1 MNIGWFGLGKLG
13 MICSEVIVDKG
24 HSVTGYD
31 INKVTSD
38 KVNVVT
44 DPRLAVE
51 EKDFVFVAVQTPHD
65 PNYGGEKP
73 ITHLP
78 NKDFSTEYV
87 KQCLTEINKYATQD
101 TIVVL
106 ISTVLPGTTR
116 REFAQLL
123 DKARFIYNPYL
134 IAMGTVAWD
143 MVNPDM
149 VIIGGEQPADAD
161 AIKLQN
167 FYKTIMEN
175 NPHYNIGTWE
185 EAEATKIFYNTFISA
200 RLSLVNMIQDVAE
213 RVGHMD
219 VDVVTS
225 SLGSAGYRIT
235 SDAYMRAGMGD
246 GGPCHPR
253 DNIALRHLAERLNLG
268 YDLFDAIA
276 KSREVQAE
284 NMAKEILKYGKNIH
298 FTSDTYKPGVEYTDG
313 SYSLLVQHYVQKH
326 GGVLVN
332 GFDNPI
338 EVIVRVHPED
348 QFTVDEKTVVFD
360 PWRLY
365 YTSNPNVKVVHYGKT
380 RSPRISHS

>member
-31 INKVTSD
+31 IKEVDSD
-38 KVNVVT
+38 KVDVVT
-44 DPRLAVE
+44 NPRLAVE
-51 EKDFVFVAVQTPHD
+51 NKDFVFVAVQTPHD
-65 PNYGGEKP
+65 PAYGGETP

-78 NKDFSTEYV
+78 NKDFGIDNV
-87 KQCLTEINKYATQD
+87 KSCLKKINKYATED

-149 VIIGGEQPADAD
+149 VIIGGEKPNDSDAKALVD
-161 AIKLQN
+161 

-175 NPHYNIGTWE
+175 DPHYNIGTWE

-200 RLSLVNMIQDVAE
+200 RLSLVNMIQDVAQK
-213 RVGHMD
+213 VGNMN
-219 VDVVTS
+219 VDVVTE
-225 SLGSAGYRIT
+225 SLGKAGYRIT

-253 DNIALRHLAERLNLG
+253 DNIALRHLAERLDLG

-284 NMAKEILKYGKNIH
+284 NMAKEILKHGTNIH

-313 SYSLLVQHYVQKH
+313 SYSLLVQHYVTKH
-326 GGVLVN
+326 GGMLVN
-332 GFDNPI
+332 GFDNPV

-348 QFTVDEKTVVFD
+348 EINVDEHTVVFD

-365 YTSNPNVKVVHYGKT
+365 YTSNPNVKVIHYGKT
-380 RSPRISHS
+380 R

>member
-13 MICSEVIVDKG
+13 MICSEMIVDKG

-31 INKVTSD
+31 IREVNSD
-38 KVNVVT
+38 KVDVVT

-51 EKDFVFVAVQTPHD
+51 NKDFVFVAVQTPHD
-65 PNYGGEKP
+65 PAYGGETP

-78 NKDFSTEYV
+78 NKDFGIDNV
-87 KQCLTEINKYATQD
+87 KSCLNEINKYATED

-149 VIIGGEQPADAD
+149 DIIGGEKPNDNDAKALVD
-161 AIKLQN
+161 

-200 RLSLVNMIQDVAE
+200 RLSLVNMIQDVAQK
-213 RVGHMD
+213 VGNMN
-219 VDVVTS
+219 VDVVTE
-225 SLGSAGYRIT
+225 SLGKAGYRIT

-253 DNIALRHLAERLNLG
+253 DNIALRHLAERLDLG

-284 NMAKEILKYGKNIH
+284 NMAKEILKHGTNIH

-313 SYSLLVQHYVQKH
+313 SYSLLVQHYVTKH
-326 GGVLVN
+326 GGTLVN
-332 GFDNPI
+332 GFDNPV

-348 QFTVDEKTVVFD
+348 EINVDEHTVVFD

-365 YTSNPNVKVVHYGKT
+365 YTSNPKVKVIHYGKT
-380 RSPRISHS
+380 R

>member
-13 MICSEVIVDKG
+13 KICAKVIAEKG
-24 HSVTGYD
+24 HNVTGYD
-31 INKVTSD
+31 VAKVSGTGIS
-38 KVNVVT
+38 VTT
-44 DPRLAVE
+44 DPAKAVE
-51 EKDFVFVAVQTPHD
+51 GKDFVFVAVQTPHD
-65 PNYGGEKP
+65 PLYGGEKP

-78 NKDFSTEYV
+78 NKDFGLQQV
-87 KQCLTEINKYATQD
+87 KDCLTEINKHATKD

-149 VIIGGEQPADAD
+149 VIIGGEKPNDNDAK
-161 AIKLQN
+161 ALIE

-175 NPHYNIGTWE
+175 DPHYNIGTWE

-200 RLSLVNMIQDVAE
+200 RLSLVNMIQDVAQK
-213 RVGHMD
+213 VGNMN
-219 VDVVTS
+219 VDVVTE
-225 SLGSAGYRIT
+225 SLSKAGYRIT
-235 SDAYMRAGMGD
+235 SAAYMKAGMGD

-253 DNIALRHLAERLNLG
+253 DNIALRHLAERLDLG

-284 NMAKEILKYGKNIH
+284 NMAKEILEYGTNVH
-298 FTSDTYKPGVEYTDG
+298 FTSDSYKPRVEYTDG
-313 SYSLLVQHYVQKH
+313 SYSLLVQHYVKKH
-326 GGVLVN
+326 GGMIVN
-332 GFDNPI
+332 GFDHPV
-338 EVIVRVHPED
+338 EVIVRVHPDDEF
-348 QFTVDEKTVVFD
+348 QVDEATVVFD
-360 PWRLY
+360 PWRTY
-365 YTSNPNVKVVHYGKT
+365 VSKNKKVKVIHYGKT
-380 RSPRISHS
+380 R

>member
-13 MICSEVIVDKG
+13 KICAKVIAEKG
-24 HSVTGYD
+24 HTVTGYD
-31 INKVTSD
+31 V
-38 KVNVVT
+38 VNVSGTGISVTT
-44 DPRLAVE
+44 DPAEAVKN
-51 EKDFVFVAVQTPHD
+51 KDFVFVAVQTPHD
-65 PNYGGEKP
+65 PLYGGEKP

-78 NKDFSTEYV
+78 NKDFGLQQV
-87 KQCLTEINKYATQD
+87 KDCLTEINKHATED

-149 VIIGGEQPADAD
+149 VIIGGENPNDNDAKSL
-161 AIKLQN
+161 IE

-175 NPHYNIGTWE
+175 DPHYNIGTWE

-200 RLSLVNMIQDVAE
+200 RLSLVNMIQDVAQK
-213 RVGHMD
+213 VGNMN
-219 VDVVTS
+219 VDVVTE
-225 SLGSAGYRIT
+225 SLSKAGYRIT
-235 SDAYMRAGMGD
+235 SAAYMRAGMGD

-253 DNIALRHLAERLNLG
+253 DNIALRHLAERLDLG

-284 NMAKEILKYGKNIH
+284 NMAKEILEYGTNIH
-298 FTSDTYKPGVEYTDG
+298 FTSDSYKPRVEYTDG
-313 SYSLLVQHYVQKH
+313 SYSLLVQHYVEKH
-326 GGVLVN
+326 GGMIVN
-332 GFDNPI
+332 GFDHPV
-338 EVIVRVHPED
+338 EVIVRVHPDDEF
-348 QFTVDEKTVVFD
+348 QVDEKTVVFD
-360 PWRLY
+360 PWRTY
-365 YTSNPNVKVVHYGKT
+365 VSKNKKVKVIHYGKT
-380 RSPRISHS
+380 R

>member
-13 MICSEVIVDKG
+13 MICSEMIVDKG

-31 INKVTSD
+31 IREVDSD
-38 KVNVVT
+38 KVDVVT
-44 DPRLAVE
+44 NPRLAVE
-51 EKDFVFVAVQTPHD
+51 NKDFVFVAVQTPHD
-65 PNYGGEKP
+65 PAYGGETP

-78 NKDFSTEYV
+78 NKDFGIDNV
-87 KQCLTEINKYATQD
+87 KSCLKKINKYATED

-149 VIIGGEQPADAD
+149 VIIGGEKPNDSDAKALVD
-161 AIKLQN
+161 

-175 NPHYNIGTWE
+175 DPHYNIGTWE

-200 RLSLVNMIQDVAE
+200 RLSLVNMIQDVAQK
-213 RVGHMD
+213 VGNMN
-219 VDVVTS
+219 VDVVTE
-225 SLGSAGYRIT
+225 SLGKAGYRIT
-235 SDAYMRAGMGD
+235 SDAYMKAGMGD

-253 DNIALRHLAERLNLG
+253 DNIALRHLAERLDLG

-284 NMAKEILKYGKNIH
+284 NMAKEILKHGTNIH

-313 SYSLLVQHYVQKH
+313 SYSLLVQHYVTKH
-326 GGVLVN
+326 GGILVN
-332 GFDNPI
+332 GFDNPV

-348 QFTVDEKTVVFD
+348 EINVDEHTVVFD

-365 YTSNPNVKVVHYGKT
+365 YTSNPNVKVIHYGKT
-380 RSPRISHS
+380 R

>member
-13 MICSEVIVDKG
+13 MICSEMIVDKG

-31 INKVTSD
+31 IREVDSD
-38 KVNVVT
+38 KVDVVT
-44 DPRLAVE
+44 NPRLAVE
-51 EKDFVFVAVQTPHD
+51 NKDFVFVAVQTPHD
-65 PNYGGEKP
+65 PAYGGETP

-78 NKDFSTEYV
+78 NKDFGIDNV
-87 KQCLTEINKYATQD
+87 KSCLKKINKYATED

-149 VIIGGEQPADAD
+149 VIIGGEKPNDSDAKALVD
-161 AIKLQN
+161 

-175 NPHYNIGTWE
+175 DPHYNIGTWE

-200 RLSLVNMIQDVAE
+200 RLSLVNMIQDVAQK
-213 RVGHMD
+213 VGNMN
-219 VDVVTS
+219 VDVVTE
-225 SLGSAGYRIT
+225 SLGKAGYRIT
-235 SDAYMRAGMGD
+235 SDAYMKAGMGD

-253 DNIALRHLAERLNLG
+253 DNIALRHLAERLDLG

-284 NMAKEILKYGKNIH
+284 NMAKEILKHGTNIH
-298 FTSDTYKPGVEYTDG
+298 FTSDTYKPGVKYTDG
-313 SYSLLVQHYVQKH
+313 SYSLLVQHYVTKH
-326 GGVLVN
+326 GGILVN
-332 GFDNPI
+332 GFDNPV

-348 QFTVDEKTVVFD
+348 EINVDEHTVVFD

-365 YTSNPNVKVVHYGKT
+365 YTSNPNVKVIHYGKT
-380 RSPRISHS
+380 R

>member
-13 MICSEVIVDKG
+13 MICSEMIVDKG

-31 INKVTSD
+31 IREVDSD
-38 KVNVVT
+38 KVDVVT
-44 DPRLAVE
+44 NPRLAVE
-51 EKDFVFVAVQTPHD
+51 NKDFVFVAVQTPHD
-65 PNYGGEKP
+65 PAYGGETP

-78 NKDFSTEYV
+78 NKDFGIDNV
-87 KQCLTEINKYATQD
+87 KSCLKKINKYATED

-149 VIIGGEQPADAD
+149 VIIGGEKPNDSDAKALVD
-161 AIKLQN
+161 

-175 NPHYNIGTWE
+175 DPHYNIGTWE

-200 RLSLVNMIQDVAE
+200 RLSLVNMIQDVAQK
-213 RVGHMD
+213 VGNMN
-219 VDVVTS
+219 VDVVTE
-225 SLGSAGYRIT
+225 SLGKAGYRIT
-235 SDAYMRAGMGD
+235 SDAYMKAGMGD

-253 DNIALRHLAERLNLG
+253 DNIALRHLAERLDLG

-284 NMAKEILKYGKNIH
+284 NMAKEILKHGTNIH

-313 SYSLLVQHYVQKH
+313 SYSLLVQHYVTKH
-326 GGVLVN
+326 GGILVN
-332 GFDNPI
+332 GFDNPV

-348 QFTVDEKTVVFD
+348 EINVDEHTVVFD
-360 PWRLY
+360 PWRVY
-365 YTSNPNVKVVHYGKT
+365 YTSNPNVKVIHYGKT
-380 RSPRISHS
+380 R

>member
-13 MICSEVIVDKG
+13 MICSEMIVDKV

-31 INKVTSD
+31 IREVDSD
-38 KVNVVT
+38 KVDVVT
-44 DPRLAVE
+44 NPRLAVE
-51 EKDFVFVAVQTPHD
+51 NKDFVFVAVQTPHD
-65 PNYGGEKP
+65 PAYGGETP

-78 NKDFSTEYV
+78 NKDFGIDNV
-87 KQCLTEINKYATQD
+87 KSCLKKINKYATED

-149 VIIGGEQPADAD
+149 VIIGGEKPNDSDAKALVD
-161 AIKLQN
+161 

-175 NPHYNIGTWE
+175 DPHYNIGTWE

-200 RLSLVNMIQDVAE
+200 RLSLVNMIQDVAQK
-213 RVGHMD
+213 VGNMN
-219 VDVVTS
+219 VDVVTE
-225 SLGSAGYRIT
+225 SLGKAGYRIT
-235 SDAYMRAGMGD
+235 SDAYMKAGMGD

-253 DNIALRHLAERLNLG
+253 DNIALRHLAERLDLG

-284 NMAKEILKYGKNIH
+284 NMAKEILKHGTNIH

-313 SYSLLVQHYVQKH
+313 SYSLLVQHYVTKH
-326 GGVLVN
+326 GGILVN
-332 GFDNPI
+332 GFDNPV

-348 QFTVDEKTVVFD
+348 EINVDEHTVVFD

-365 YTSNPNVKVVHYGKT
+365 YTSNPNVKVIHYGKT
-380 RSPRISHS
+380 R

>member
-13 MICSEVIVDKG
+13 KICAKVIAEKG
-24 HSVTGYD
+24 HNVTGYD
-31 INKVTSD
+31 VAKVSGTGIS
-38 KVNVVT
+38 VTT
-44 DPRLAVE
+44 DPAKAVE
-51 EKDFVFVAVQTPHD
+51 GKDFVFVAVQTPHD
-65 PNYGGEKP
+65 PLYGGEKP

-78 NKDFSTEYV
+78 NKDFGLQQV
-87 KQCLTEINKYATQD
+87 KDCLTEINKHATED

-149 VIIGGEQPADAD
+149 VIIGGEKPNDNDAK
-161 AIKLQN
+161 ALVE

-175 NPHYNIGTWE
+175 DPHYNIGTWE

-200 RLSLVNMIQDVAE
+200 RLSLVNMIQDVAQK
-213 RVGHMD
+213 VGNMN
-219 VDVVTS
+219 VDVVTE
-225 SLGSAGYRIT
+225 SLSKAGYRIT
-235 SDAYMRAGMGD
+235 SAAYMKAGMGD

-253 DNIALRHLAERLNLG
+253 DNIALRHLAERLDLG

-284 NMAKEILKYGKNIH
+284 NMAKEILEYGTNIH
-298 FTSDTYKPGVEYTDG
+298 FTSDSYKPRVEYTDG

-326 GGVLVN
+326 GGMIVN
-332 GFDNPI
+332 GFDHPV
-338 EVIVRVHPED
+338 EVIVRVHPDDEF
-348 QFTVDEKTVVFD
+348 QVDEATVVFD
-360 PWRLY
+360 PWRTY
-365 YTSNPNVKVVHYGKT
+365 VSKNNNVKVIHYGKT
-380 RSPRISHS
+380 R

>member
-13 MICSEVIVDKG
+13 MICSEMIVDKG

-31 INKVTSD
+31 IREVDSD
-38 KVNVVT
+38 KVDVVT
-44 DPRLAVE
+44 NPRLAVE
-51 EKDFVFVAVQTPHD
+51 NKDFIFVAVQTPHD
-65 PNYGGEKP
+65 PAYGGETP

-78 NKDFSTEYV
+78 NKDFGIDNV
-87 KQCLTEINKYATQD
+87 KSCLKKINKYATED

-149 VIIGGEQPADAD
+149 VIIGGEKPNDSDAKALVD
-161 AIKLQN
+161 

-175 NPHYNIGTWE
+175 DPHYNIGTWE

-200 RLSLVNMIQDVAE
+200 RLSLVNMIQDVAQK
-213 RVGHMD
+213 VGNMN
-219 VDVVTS
+219 VDVVTE
-225 SLGSAGYRIT
+225 SLGKAGYRIT
-235 SDAYMRAGMGD
+235 SDAYMKAGMGD

-253 DNIALRHLAERLNLG
+253 DNIALRHLAERLDLG

-284 NMAKEILKYGKNIH
+284 NMAKEILKHGTNIH

-313 SYSLLVQHYVQKH
+313 SYSLLVQHYVTKH
-326 GGVLVN
+326 GGILVN
-332 GFDNPI
+332 GFDNPV

-348 QFTVDEKTVVFD
+348 EINVDEHTVVFD

-365 YTSNPNVKVVHYGKT
+365 YTSNPNVKVIHYGKT
-380 RSPRISHS
+380 R

>member
-13 MICSEVIVDKG
+13 MICSEMIVDKG

-31 INKVTSD
+31 IREVDSD
-38 KVNVVT
+38 KVDVVT
-44 DPRLAVE
+44 NPRLAVE
-51 EKDFVFVAVQTPHD
+51 NKDFVFVAVQTPHD
-65 PNYGGEKP
+65 PAYGGETP

-78 NKDFSTEYV
+78 NKDFGIDNV
-87 KQCLTEINKYATQD
+87 KSCLKKINKYATED

-149 VIIGGEQPADAD
+149 VIIGGEKPNDSDAKALID
-161 AIKLQN
+161 

-175 NPHYNIGTWE
+175 DPHYNIGTWE

-200 RLSLVNMIQDVAE
+200 RLSLVNMIQDVAQK
-213 RVGHMD
+213 VGNMN
-219 VDVVTS
+219 VDVVTE
-225 SLGSAGYRIT
+225 SLGKAGYRIT

-253 DNIALRHLAERLNLG
+253 DNIALRHLAERLDLG

-284 NMAKEILKYGKNIH
+284 NMAKEILKHGTNIH

-313 SYSLLVQHYVQKH
+313 SYSLLVQHYVTKH
-326 GGVLVN
+326 GGILVN
-332 GFDNPI
+332 GFDNPV

-348 QFTVDEKTVVFD
+348 EINVDEHTVVFD

-365 YTSNPNVKVVHYGKT
+365 YTSNPNVKVIHYGKT
-380 RSPRISHS
+380 R

>member
-13 MICSEVIVDKG
+13 MICSEMIVDKG

-31 INKVTSD
+31 IREVDSD
-38 KVNVVT
+38 KVDVVT

-51 EKDFVFVAVQTPHD
+51 NKDFVFVAVQTPHD
-65 PNYGGEKP
+65 PAYGGETP

-78 NKDFSTEYV
+78 NKDFGIDNV
-87 KQCLTEINKYATQD
+87 KSCLKKINKYATED

-149 VIIGGEQPADAD
+149 VIIGGEKPNDSDAKALID
-161 AIKLQN
+161 

-200 RLSLVNMIQDVAE
+200 RLSLVNMIQDVAQK
-213 RVGHMD
+213 VGNMN
-219 VDVVTS
+219 VDVVTE
-225 SLGSAGYRIT
+225 SLGKAGYRIT

-253 DNIALRHLAERLNLG
+253 DNIALRHLAERLDLG

-284 NMAKEILKYGKNIH
+284 NMAKEILKHGTNIH

-313 SYSLLVQHYVQKH
+313 SYSLLVQHYVTKH
-326 GGVLVN
+326 GGILVN
-332 GFDNPI
+332 GFDNPV

-348 QFTVDEKTVVFD
+348 EINVDEHTVVFD

-365 YTSNPNVKVVHYGKT
+365 YTSNPNVKVIHYGKT
-380 RSPRISHS
+380 R

>member
-44 DPRLAVE
+44 NPRLAVE

-87 KQCLTEINKYATQD
+87 KQCLTEINKYATED

-116 REFAQLL
+116 REFAHLL

-326 GGVLVN
+326 GGILVN

>member
-87 KQCLTEINKYATQD
+87 KQCLTEINKYATEN

-116 REFAQLL
+116 REFAHLL

-149 VIIGGEQPADAD
+149 VIIGGEHPADAD